1 MGMAVR
7 ADLVVSG
14 AYDFAPV
21 DTYWRV
27 RLEHNRGIRPA
38 PVANGA
44 LNLRRGHS
52 FRISLARA
60 PLYSLAVARSPNRRP
75 RVAPDPAGRD
85 TGSSLMAIC
94 VGLRRASS
102 HIAGIGSPR
111 APSTS
116 GDRIGETAG
125 TLRRFV

>member
-14 AYDFAPV
+14 TYDLAPV

-27 RLEHNRGIRPA
+27 RVEHKRGIRPA
-38 PVANGA
+38 PVADGA

-52 FRISLARA
+52 FCISLARA
-60 PLYSLAVARSPNRRP
+60 PLYSLAVVGSPNRRP
-75 RVAPDPAGRD
+75 RVAPNTAGRH

-102 HIAGIGSPR
+102 RIAGIGSPR

-116 GDRIGETAG
+116 GDRIEETER